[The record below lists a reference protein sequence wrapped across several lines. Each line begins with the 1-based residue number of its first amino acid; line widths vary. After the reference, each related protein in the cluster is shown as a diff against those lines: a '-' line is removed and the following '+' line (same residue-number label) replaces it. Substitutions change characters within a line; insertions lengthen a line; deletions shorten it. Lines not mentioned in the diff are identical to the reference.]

1 MAGEIEEF
9 RQRIENLN
17 NQIGDLQIDKQDN
30 ENKIEEL
37 ETVKA
42 ELEKRL
48 EEKVRVHRWT

>member
-9 RQRIENLN
+9 KQRIENLN

-48 EEKVRVHRWT
+48 EDKVRVHRWT

>member
-9 RQRIENLN
+9 KQRIENLDG
-17 NQIGDLQIDKQDN
+17 QIGDLQIDKQDN

-37 ETVKA
+37 ETEKA
-42 ELEKRL
+42 ALEKRL

>member
-9 RQRIENLN
+9 KQRIENLN
-17 NQIGDLQIDKQDN
+17 SQISDLQIDKQDN

-37 ETVKA
+37 ETEKA
-42 ELEKRL
+42 ALEKRL

>member
-9 RQRIENLN
+9 KQRIENLN

-37 ETVKA
+37 ETEKA
-42 ELEKRL
+42 ALEKRL
-48 EEKVRVHRWT
+48 EEKVRVSRWT